1 MTLDTALAPLVGGG
15 LIGLSAGL
23 LMLSL
28 GRVAGISGI
37 YGGLFSR
44 SDGGRQAWQMAFL
57 GGLLGASLVF
67 QSVRPEVFGSSPASL
82 PVVALAGLLVGGG
95 VRTGGGC
102 TSGHGVCGISRLSR
116 RSLVATA
123 TFIATGMLTASAL
136 QMTLGGAP

>member
-1 MTLDTALAPLVGGG
+1 MTLDTALGPLAGGG

-23 LMLSL
+23 LMLAL

-37 YGGLFSR
+37 YGRLFSR
-44 SDGGRQAWQMAFL
+44 GNGGSQAWQFAFL
-57 GGLLGASLVF
+57 GGLIAASLVF
-67 QSVRPEVFGSSPASL
+67 QWIRPEVFGTSPASL
-82 PVVALAGLLVGGG
+82 PVVALAGLLVGVG

-116 RSLVATA
+116 RSVMATA
-123 TFIATGMLTASAL
+123 TFMLTGVLTASAL